1 MSDSAGFSD
10 SLGDALVL
18 VLALLILFSPIII
31 FLAWQ
36 QAKREN
42 LQANIKA

>member
-18 VLALLILFSPIII
+18 ALALAILFGPII
-31 FLAWQ
+31 LYMAWQ

>member
-18 VLALLILFSPIII
+18 GLALCILFGPII
-31 FLAWQ
+31 LYMAWQ

-42 LQANIKA
+42 MQANIKA

>member
-1 MSDSAGFSD
+1 MSDNVGFSD

-18 VLALLILFSPIII
+18 ALALAILFGPIILW
-31 FLAWQ
+31 LAWQ

-42 LQANIKA
+42 MQANIKA

>member
-1 MSDSAGFSD
+1 MSDNAGFSN
-10 SLGDALVL
+10 SMGDALCL
-18 VLALLILFSPIII
+18 GLALLCLFGPII
-31 FLAWQ
+31 LWMAWQ